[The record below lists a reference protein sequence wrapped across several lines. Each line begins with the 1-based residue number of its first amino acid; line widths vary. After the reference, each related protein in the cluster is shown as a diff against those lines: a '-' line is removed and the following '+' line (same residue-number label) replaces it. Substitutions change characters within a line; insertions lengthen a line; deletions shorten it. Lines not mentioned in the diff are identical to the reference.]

1 MTICQDSA
9 FALFP
14 CVLSLSSVLERFTYL
29 LYCDTGSLRIGVPL
43 QGKIPP
49 NPPPPPPLFLS
60 HIPNIHISCKHII
73 EDRGTSPIFQH
84 FINCFK
90 WYESQDLDKFLPFSD
105 VFWMYPLSPF
115 IRLIPS
121 FFKKQKLLMWY
132 TYWARF
138 PDMGSVVLQF

>member
-1 MTICQDSA
+1 MCSIIIISFRKVHPST
-9 FALFP
+9 
-14 CVLSLSSVLERFTYL
+14 VLWYWLIEDRRTPAREK
-29 LYCDTGSLRIGVPL
+29 TPL
-43 QGKIPP
+43 T
-49 NPPPPPPLFLS
+49 PPPLPLFLS

-132 TYWARF
+132 TYWSRF

>member
-1 MTICQDSA
+1 MCSIIIISFRKVHPST
-9 FALFP
+9 
-14 CVLSLSSVLERFTYL
+14 VLWYWLIEDRRTPAREN
-29 LYCDTGSLRIGVPL
+29 TPL
-43 QGKIPP
+43 T
-49 NPPPPPPLFLS
+49 PPPAPPLFLS

-73 EDRGTSPIFQH
+73 EDRGTSPVFQH

-90 WYESQDLDKFLPFSD
+90 WYESQDLDKLLPFFD

-132 TYWARF
+132 TYWGRF